1 MADEGYAT
9 EIEDLDLDA
18 INLTV
23 VDPPDLQ
30 ISAVPEPTTWAMML
44 IGFNIVVRRL

>member
-23 VDPPDLQ
+23 VDPPDLP
-30 ISAVPEPTTWAMML
+30 ISAVMML